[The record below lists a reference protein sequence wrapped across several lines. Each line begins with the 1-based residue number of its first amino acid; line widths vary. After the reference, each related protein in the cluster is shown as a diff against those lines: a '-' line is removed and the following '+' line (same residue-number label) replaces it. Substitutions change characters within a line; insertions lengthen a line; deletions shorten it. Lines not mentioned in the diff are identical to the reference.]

1 MLTFLFFWGTTY
13 STLGFVLCFE
23 VQTSDQLE
31 MGLMFPDC
39 SGSNWGKY
47 LGLRI
52 I

>member
-1 MLTFLFFWGTTY
+1 MATVLFILGTAY

-23 VQTSDQLE
+23 VQSSDQLE
-31 MGLMFPDC
+31 MGVELLDHC
-39 SGSNWGKY
+39 GSSWGRY